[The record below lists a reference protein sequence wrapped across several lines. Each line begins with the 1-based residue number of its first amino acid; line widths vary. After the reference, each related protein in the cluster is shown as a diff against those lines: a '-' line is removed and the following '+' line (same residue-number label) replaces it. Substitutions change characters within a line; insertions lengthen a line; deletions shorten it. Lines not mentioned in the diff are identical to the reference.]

1 MNRALLSL
9 SLCGAAVATANALI
23 LHRPT
28 CPAAGTSVTA
38 AYKDA
43 PQAKAGVDGTATA
56 TAKPLAAVNTG
67 PAKPPEASAQ
77 TKRPQIPIASVKRA
91 TPVSEAADVTGS
103 VKQTAKTQ
111 EPATVSQ
118 EQAQLAELID
128 RTGQVKQVEE
138 WAEVLL
144 AAKSHKA
151 ASVSAPIL
159 RYYRVGTRLKVVGR
173 GSGWIKIVDP
183 ITSETGW
190 IYEKYLKVREG
201 RDDDSAKA
209 GSDTS
214 AAANVKA
221 PPEVRPHANLHR
233 SRKYGWRWYRSRRHA
248 LGFGISVYPRW

>member
-28 CPAAGTSVTA
+28 CPAAGTSVA
-38 AYKDA
+38 AASKDA
-43 PQAKAGVDGTATA
+43 PQTKAGVDDTA
-56 TAKPLAAVNTG
+56 TAKPLAGLNTG

-91 TPVSEAADVTGS
+91 APVSEAADVTGS

-128 RTGQVKQVEE
+128 RTGQVEQVEE

-190 IYEKYLKVREG
+190 IYEKYLRVREG